1 MTMTSELDRLR
12 GRFAVLDR
20 LDMPDL
26 EEEVDRRRLVPPDQD
41 HLAPSAAPRRLV
53 PILLG
58 LIAIGL
64 SVGGFVWLRSAF
76 RAVEP
81 PPPAQ
86 PRPAEANYVFSEVRV
101 ETMQGQAG
109 VALWFRVSWS
119 DGTYPGI
126 HRCVFRVLDEDGK
139 TVAERVEPLSTWTE
153 TIEEN
158 ETGVGLPLDEPSRF
172 PARGEAVC
180 APERLDT
187 PGIADLEPLDPELAE
202 GVQHQEIG
210 LDVFFRAIDRRT
222 DIWAERFEIGSM
234 TIEQLAANV
243 AALRLGRGRLPGSTE
258 DQGLASWELDIRS
271 IRLCELIPKDDA
283 IYREIDCS
291 TNGPASLE

>member
-1 MTMTSELDRLR
+1 MTSELDRLR

-41 HLAPSAAPRRLV
+41 RLATSGAPRRLV

-58 LIAIGL
+58 LIVIGL

-81 PPPAQ
+81 PS
-86 PRPAEANYVFSEVRV
+86 PAEPAESNYVFSGIRV
-101 ETMQGQAG
+101 ETIQGQAG
-109 VALWFRVSWS
+109 VMLWFRVSWS

-126 HRCVFRVLDEDGK
+126 HRCVFRVLDEDGN
-139 TVAERVEPLSTWTE
+139 TVAERVEPRSTWAE
-153 TIEEN
+153 TTGEN
-158 ETGVGLPLDEPSRF
+158 EVGMGLPVDETSGVPV
-172 PARGEAVC
+172 RGEAVC

-202 GVQHQEIG
+202 GVQRQEIG

-258 DQGLASWELDIRS
+258 DQALASWELDIRS

-283 IYREIDCS
+283 IYREIECS
-291 TNGPASLE
+291 TDGPASLE